1 MIRTTLAQA
10 NHFVLQKNYLAAQKA
25 PDLAGLVEDLAGLP
39 AEPPTTPFL
48 STRARLVNFTP
59 EQLSAQLSQQGGLIK
74 SPLVRNVPYIITAH
88 QFATWHAATARQRNQ
103 GFNAEFRLW
112 GLESNDEIES
122 LGQQILA
129 LLGNRPMSTEAVA
142 RQLPPEA
149 VKELTQTSRGG
160 RVSKTTNVAL
170 ALRWLAAQGQLAVLN
185 SASDWR
191 AETPTYLPWLQHY
204 PNIDLAS
211 TPGEADA
218 QKAVVRA
225 YLSAF
230 GPATEADISF
240 WTGFGKSETARATNA
255 LSSETILTMVKGIP
269 GMLLSLKN
277 QADTLKATNPPA
289 EPVVNLLPANDP
301 LTTAHR
307 ASRARYFADPSLQ
320 RRVFSSSG
328 ATKPTIL
335 VNGQIVGVWD
345 WQLQAEQGDL
355 TWQLFI
361 PVNSATLP
369 LIETQ
374 VEQVARFIH
383 PNITIQQKT
392 D

>member
-1 MIRTTLAQA
+1 VIRTTLAQA
-10 NHFVLQKNYLAAQKA
+10 NHFMLQKNYLAAQKA
-25 PDLAGLVEDLAGLP
+25 PDLTGLVEPLAGLP

-48 STRARLVNFTP
+48 STRARLANFTP
-59 EQLSAQLSQQGGLIK
+59 EQLSTQLSQQGGLIK
-74 SPLVRNVPYIITAH
+74 SPLVRNVPYIINAH

-112 GLESNDEIES
+112 GLESND
-122 LGQQILA
+122 
-129 LLGNRPMSTEAVA
+129 AVA

-170 ALRWLAAQGQLAVLN
+170 ALRWLAAKGHLAVLN

-204 PNIDLAS
+204 PNIDLADI
-211 TPGEADA
+211 PGEADA
-218 QKAVVRA
+218 QKTVVRA

-255 LSSETILTMVKGIP
+255 LSSETILTMVEGIP

-277 QADTLKATNPPA
+277 QADMLKAITLPA

-307 ASRARYFADPSLQ
+307 ASRARYLADPSLQ
-320 RRVFSSSG
+320 RKVFSSSG
-328 ATKPTIL
+328 AAKPAIL
-335 VNGQIVGVWD
+335 VNGQIVGVWN
-345 WQLQAEQGDL
+345 WQLQDEQGHL
-355 TWQLFI
+355 AWQLLA
-361 PVNSATLP
+361 PVDSATLP
-369 LIETQ
+369 LIEAQ

-383 PNITIQQKT
+383 PNINVQQKT